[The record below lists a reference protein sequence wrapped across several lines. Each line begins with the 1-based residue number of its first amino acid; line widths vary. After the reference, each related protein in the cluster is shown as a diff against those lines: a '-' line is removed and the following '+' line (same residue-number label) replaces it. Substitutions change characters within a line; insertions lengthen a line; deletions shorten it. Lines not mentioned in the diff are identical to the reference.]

1 MIGIKI
7 RYIKT
12 IQADFESFQI
22 FGFLGNLKGGGC
34 VTEIYWRAKC
44 SNIMNFIIGIKINA
58 GFEADFKFYLKDT
71 FLYTAIS
78 EQCES
83 KIEAQDEYC
92 DIYFNVYKEIL
103 GILRGGEN
111 NGIRKKYKNHNK
123 WSRNRNK

>member
-22 FGFLGNLKGGGC
+22 FGFWGNLKGGGC

-58 GFEADFKFYLKDT
+58 EFEADFKFYLKDT
-71 FLYTAIS
+71 FLYTAIAEQIESANSYS
-78 EQCES
+78 ENYI
-83 KIEAQDEYC
+83 K
-92 DIYFNVYKEIL
+92 VYKEVIEK
-103 GILRGGEN
+103 I
-111 NGIRKKYKNHNK
+111 
-123 WSRNRNK
+123 